1 MPQTS
6 QTEKDHGQDARA
18 NEMSRATVIA
28 RRELSSYFYSPI
40 AYVAMFLFLVVAGY
54 AFRQDFQPGQP
65 ATMRAIFA
73 QMVWLFVAILPVLCM
88 GLLAQEW
95 ATGTIESLMTAPVGE
110 ADVVLGKFFGS
121 FLLFLLLLVPTLFY
135 VLLLII
141 FGNPDYGPI
150 FSGYLGIILVGA
162 LFIAIGLFCSSLTRS
177 QIVAAV
183 TTMAI
188 LTVITILPWWIS
200 GEATLR
206 PFMRTLADQ
215 TVFRRYTDFSKGIID
230 IGNLVFFLATTG
242 VFLFL
247 TTKVLESRR
256 WK

>member
-1 MPQTS
+1 
-6 QTEKDHGQDARA
+6 
-18 NEMSRATVIA
+18 MSRATVIA
-28 RRELSSYFYSPI
+28 RRELASYFYSPI

-95 ATGTIESLMTAPVGE
+95 ATGTIETMMTAPVRE
-110 ADVVLGKFFGS
+110 YEVVLGKFLGS
-121 FLLFLLLLVPTLFY
+121 FLFFLVLLAPTLLFLVMLAVY
-135 VLLLII
+135 
-141 FGNPDYGPI
+141 GRPDYGPI
-150 FSGYLGIILVGA
+150 FSGYLGLILVGA

-177 QIVAAV
+177 QVVAAV
-183 TTMAI
+183 SAAAI
-188 LTVITILPWWIS
+188 LFVVTVVPHFAA
-200 GEATLR
+200 GQATLGVY
-206 PFMRTLADQ
+206 A
-215 TVFRRYTDFSKGIID
+215 RRVVEQGVMARYNDFAKGVID
-230 IGNLVFFLATTG
+230 TGNLVYFVAATG

-247 TTKVLESRR
+247 TVKVLESRR